1 MKTLTIRVPDD
12 LAERLKDAAGS
23 RGMSVNKI
31 LTEISL
37 QALAAYDAETRF
49 RLIWPPKPTSPRR
62 RLFSIASTGIER

>member
-49 RLIWPPKPTSPRR
+49 RLMAAEADIPAAQALLD
-62 RLFSIASTGIER
+62 RLDRN